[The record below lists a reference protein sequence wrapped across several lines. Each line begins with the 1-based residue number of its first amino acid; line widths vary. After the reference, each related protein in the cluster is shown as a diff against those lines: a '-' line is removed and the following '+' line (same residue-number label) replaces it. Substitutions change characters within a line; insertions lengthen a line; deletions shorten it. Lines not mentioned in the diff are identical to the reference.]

1 MSAQSPDF
9 DTSETTM
16 AAAAV
21 DGHTIDSTNSSEQIK
36 LNEILPDKEDGVAAE
51 QVGDEPQYETGWR
64 LGAVMTTIFLTTLL
78 AALDIG
84 IVATAIPAITD
95 EFRQL
100 DDVGWYGSAC
110 FLLVGTSSPMWG
122 KLYKYLPTKLIY
134 LASVALFLIGSI
146 VAATAPNSQALIV
159 ARALQGWG
167 CSGSL
172 GGSVLMI
179 SYVAEPKKR
188 PMLIGLWMG
197 VFMCSTIVGPL
208 IGGAFTSEVTWRWCF
223 WINLPVGGPVILLV
237 LLFFRVPKHI
247 KPAPATKK
255 EILLQLDLPGFTLL
269 VTSLV
274 CFTLALQWGGQSK
287 AWSDGSV
294 IATLVLWVVLT
305 IAFVITEW
313 CSGAYAMVPLSLLK
327 PRMTW
332 TNALYGYIEN
342 CANFQVLFYLPIY
355 FQSIHGQS
363 AIASGVNSLP
373 FLAFFAVGSLLS
385 GFLIMKTRLLQPYE
399 LASGLLAA
407 AGAALL
413 YTLDLDSSK
422 ARYIGPQVIF
432 GFGLGLGSQIPM
444 TALQAFSKPENV
456 ASTTGIMLMCNS
468 ISGAYFVTAAQS
480 IFANRLLQR
489 LASSAPNIDAA
500 MVLATGATD
509 IHRVFS
515 GGDLVAVLEAYMS
528 GIKDVFAFSMAGAAV
543 TAVIALVIP
552 FKKVPSNESRK
563 TEEKVATAAQL

>member
-16 AAAAV
+16 AAAVV
-21 DGHTIDSTNSSEQIK
+21 DGHTTDSTNNSEQINS
-36 LNEILPDKEDGVAAE
+36 NEILPDKQDGIAAE

-64 LGAVMTTIFLTTLL
+64 LAAVMITIFLTTLL

-100 DDVGWYGSAC
+100 DDVGWYGGAC

-122 KLYKYLPTKLIY
+122 KLYKYFPTKLVY

-223 WINLPVGGPVILLV
+223 LDQ
-237 LLFFRVPKHI
+237 F
-247 KPAPATKK
+247 AATKK

-269 VTSLV
+269 LTSLV

-287 AWSDGSV
+287 KWSDGSV

-305 IAFVITEW
+305 IAFVIAEW
-313 CSGAYAMVPLSLLK
+313 ISGAYAMVPLSLLK

-332 TNALYGYIEN
+332 TNALYGYI
-342 CANFQVLFYLPIY
+342 
-355 FQSIHGQS
+355 
-363 AIASGVNSLP
+363 
-373 FLAFFAVGSLLS
+373 

-399 LASGLLAA
+399 LTSGLLAT

-422 ARYIGPQVIF
+422 ARYIGPQVVF

-468 ISGAYFVTAAQS
+468 VSGAYFVTAAQS

-489 LASSAPNIDAA
+489 LASTAPNIDAA
-500 MVLATGATD
+500 IVLATGATD
-509 IHRVFS
+509 IQRIFS
-515 GGDLVAVLEAYMS
+515 GGDLVAVLDAYMS
-528 GIKDVFAFSMAGAAV
+528 GIKDVFAFSMAGAAA
-543 TAVIALVIP
+543 TAVIALAIP